1 MQSHK
6 KSAGA
11 VVVIVLFLAY
21 LLLPLLLT
29 FLYSAFT
36 QWTELLPQGFTLRY
50 YAEVFADTAFLISV
64 LRTVAISILP
74 LLISILAMLLVMYVV
89 VVYHPGWEGVVQ
101 VLCTI
106 PYALQGIILAISV
119 LSLYSGL
126 PLPFS
131 NRILML
137 TGTYCVLVLPYVYR
151 GIRNSLNTIRA
162 DRLIEAAE
170 LLGAGKLQAY
180 LRVIVPNLRSGITVS
195 ALLGMAVLFGDF
207 VVVNIIG
214 GSYYETAQM
223 HLYKIL
229 FRSGQLSSAV
239 IVVLFAVT
247 LLISGTVFYQTGK
260 GNRS

>member
-1 MQSHK
+1 MHEQKRGRGSLT
-6 KSAGA
+6 
-11 VVVIVLFLAY
+11 VIVLLALY

-29 FLYSAFT
+29 FLYSVFT
-36 QWTELLPQGFTLRY
+36 QWTSLVPQGFTLQY
-50 YAEVFADTAFLISV
+50 YAELFTGAAFVIPL

-74 LLISILAMLLVMYVV
+74 VLLCTAAMLMAMYVV
-89 VVYHPGWEGVVQ
+89 VVYHPGWEKYVQ

-119 LSLYSGL
+119 LSLYSGM

-151 GIRNSLNTIRA
+151 GIRNSLDTINA
-162 DRLIEAAE
+162 LQLIQAAQ

-180 LRVIVPNLRSGITVS
+180 LKIVVPNIRSGIVVS
-195 ALLGMAVLFGDF
+195 AMLGMSILFGDF

-214 GSYYETAQM
+214 GSYFETAQM
-223 HLYKIL
+223 YLYKIL

-247 LLISGTVFYQTGK
+247 LLISGSVFFRSRKGK
-260 GNRS
+260 E

>member
-1 MQSHK
+1 M
-6 KSAGA
+6 
-11 VVVIVLFLAY
+11 
-21 LLLPLLLT
+21 
-29 FLYSAFT
+29 
-36 QWTELLPQGFTLRY
+36 
-50 YAEVFADTAFLISV
+50 
-64 LRTVAISILP
+64 
-74 LLISILAMLLVMYVV
+74 
-89 VVYHPGWEGVVQ
+89 
-101 VLCTI
+101 
-106 PYALQGIILAISV
+106 
-119 LSLYSGL
+119 
-126 PLPFS
+126 
-131 NRILML
+131 
-137 TGTYCVLVLPYVYR
+137 
-151 GIRNSLNTIRA
+151 
-162 DRLIEAAE
+162 IEAAE